1 MKISK
6 LIFNGFLLLAAILVV
21 IPCLQQGMFLDGV
34 NYANVANNLANGKGT
49 LWHFTYSETFLNHYT
64 HQLPLMIWSE
74 ALFFYLFGDSILI
87 ERFFCLLLLILNS
100 WAIASLW
107 KVSFPE
113 HRSYFGWPLVL
124 WIITPIV
131 FWGFTNNVQET
142 MMSLCAVVSITY
154 VLLYYKTERIQHL
167 LIGGLFCFLCGFCKG
182 VQGLFPLVAIPFY
195 HFLVQ
200 RKSFWSMIKDQLW
213 FTFPLVVLSSAVW
226 IYAPSIQM
234 IQDNFNDR
242 LKSTFVTSVQNTTN
256 DRFDLWEALFMEL
269 LVPIGL
275 CLLLL
280 ILFSL
285 IFQKVQLNWQK
296 HSLFFLVV
304 GLSASL
310 PLIVTLEQ
318 RRFYLI
324 TSIPFFVI
332 GIAGIF
338 LPLINQLS
346 LKKEALRISNWI
358 TITGIVIALSI
369 ASINYNSYKRD
380 ELLLTDVHAI
390 GELTRN
396 QIISADP
403 DLMFHYSLIAYL
415 ARNYNISLDFSG
427 KEEYDYH
434 ISNKNDANVNY
445 LYDGELYHLRVR
457 GK

>member
-1 MKISK
+1 
-6 LIFNGFLLLAAILVV
+6 
-21 IPCLQQGMFLDGV
+21 
-34 NYANVANNLANGKGT
+34 
-49 LWHFTYSETFLNHYT
+49 
-64 HQLPLMIWSE
+64 
-74 ALFFYLFGDSILI
+74 
-87 ERFFCLLLLILNS
+87 
-100 WAIASLW
+100 
-107 KVSFPE
+107 
-113 HRSYFGWPLVL
+113 
-124 WIITPIV
+124 
-131 FWGFTNNVQET
+131 
-142 MMSLCAVVSITY
+142 
-154 VLLYYKTERIQHL
+154 
-167 LIGGLFCFLCGFCKG
+167 
-182 VQGLFPLVAIPFY
+182 
-195 HFLVQ
+195 
-200 RKSFWSMIKDQLW
+200 
-213 FTFPLVVLSSAVW
+213 
-226 IYAPSIQM
+226 
-234 IQDNFNDR
+234 
-242 LKSTFVTSVQNTTN
+242 
-256 DRFDLWEALFMEL
+256 MEL

-275 CLLLL
+275 CILLL
-280 ILFSL
+280 ILFRL

-396 QIISADP
+396 QIIYADP